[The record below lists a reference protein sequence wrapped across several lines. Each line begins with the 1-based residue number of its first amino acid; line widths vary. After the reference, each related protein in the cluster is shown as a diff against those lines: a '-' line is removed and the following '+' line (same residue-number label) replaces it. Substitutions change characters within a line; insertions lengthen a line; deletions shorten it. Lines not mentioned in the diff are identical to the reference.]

1 MTAAIHSDRNNGS
14 CIGAQAEA
22 ISLGRK
28 LPVIGVF
35 TPAAILIRRNLAN
48 FSRQGLAERPMPL
61 SPRSNKVDQEA
72 RAEDNGLVA
81 DFAEEVRARNEDDYN
96 SNARN

>member
-1 MTAAIHSDRNNGS
+1 MTSAIHSDRNNGS

-22 ISLGRK
+22 IGLRRK

-48 FSRQGLAERPMPL
+48 CSRQGLAERPIPI

-72 RAEDNGLVA
+72 RDEDNGRVA
-81 DFAEEVRARNEDDYN
+81 DFP
-96 SNARN
+96 